1 MRLDRSTLGASGTDD
16 QARTAHPSLGYAP
29 APMAGDDAFTYLGDD
44 LTADGVRLDALAAAH
59 GTPLYVYCA
68 RAVAARF
75 ARLRAAFG
83 GRADLLVA
91 YSVKANPSLAMI
103 RLLAREGAG
112 ADVVSGGELVR
123 ALRAGVPAERV
134 MFSGTGK
141 REDELAA
148 ALDAGILC
156 FNVEVEDELAALS
169 RLAVARG
176 VRAGVALR
184 VNPDTDARTHHYIS
198 TGRSVNKFGVPWERA
213 HELYRRAA
221 ALPGIA
227 PRGLDCHIGS
237 QLTSVAPFA
246 EALARVRELTLALR
260 RDGLPLDLLDVG
272 GGLGVRYTDEQPPPV
287 EDYAR
292 TVLAALGDLGARLV
306 LEPGRW
312 LVAEAG
318 LLLTRVLY
326 VKENRGK
333 RFVVVDAGM
342 NDLMRP
348 ALYGARHGL
357 LPARRGGGVVVADV
371 VGPLCETGDFLAT
384 GREVPDARPGDL
396 LAVLGAGAYARSMAS
411 NYNSR
416 PRAAEVLVD
425 GGEGHLVQARET
437 IDDLL
442 AGERVPDH
450 LR

>member
-1 MRLDRSTLGASGTDD
+1 MT
-16 QARTAHPSLGYAP
+16 
-29 APMAGDDAFTYLGDD
+29 GDEAFTYLGDD
-44 LTADGVRLDALAAAH
+44 LTADGVRLDALARAH

-68 RAVAARF
+68 RAMAARLE
-75 ARLRAAFG
+75 RLRAAFA
-83 GRADLLVA
+83 GRADPLVA
-91 YSVKANPSLAMI
+91 YSVKANPSLAVI
-103 RLLAREGAG
+103 RLLARRGAG
-112 ADVVSGGELVR
+112 ADVVSGGELTR
-123 ALRAGVPAERV
+123 ALRAGVPAERIV
-134 MFSGTGK
+134 FSGTGK
-141 REDELAA
+141 RDDELAA
-148 ALDAGILC
+148 ALEAGILC
-156 FNVEVEDELAALS
+156 FNVEVDDELERLS

-184 VNPDTDARTHHYIS
+184 VNPDTDARTHHYIA
-198 TGRSVNKFGVPWERA
+198 TGKRVNKFGVPWERA
-213 HELYRRAA
+213 RELYRRAA

-237 QLTSVAPFA
+237 QLTSVEPFA
-246 EALARVRELTLALR
+246 EALARVRELALDLR

-292 TVLAALGDLGARLV
+292 TVTEALGDLGARLV

-333 RFVVVDAGM
+333 RFLVTDAGM

-348 ALYGARHGL
+348 ALYGAKHGL
-357 LPARRGGGVVVADV
+357 LPVRRGGGSVVADV
-371 VGPLCETGDFLAT
+371 VGPLCETGDFLAVD
-384 GREVPDARPGDL
+384 REVPDAREGDL

-416 PRAAEVLVD
+416 PRAAEVLVAD
-425 GGEGHLVQARET
+425 GEGHLVQARET

-442 AGERVPDH
+442 ARERIPGF
-450 LR
+450 LA

>member
-1 MRLDRSTLGASGTDD
+1 MT
-16 QARTAHPSLGYAP
+16 
-29 APMAGDDAFTYLGDD
+29 GDDRAFTYDGDD
-44 LTADGVRLDALAAAH
+44 LVVDGVRLDALAAEH

-68 RAVAARF
+68 RAISARL
-75 ARLRAAFG
+75 ARLRAAFSAHG
-83 GRADLLVA
+83 AHPLVA
-91 YSVKANPSLAMI
+91 YSVKANPSLAVI
-103 RLLAREGAG
+103 RLLARDGAG
-112 ADVVSGGELVR
+112 ADVVSRGELER

-134 MFSGTGK
+134 VFSGTGK

-169 RLAVARG
+169 RLAEQRG

-184 VNPDTDARTHHYIS
+184 VNPDTDARTHHYIA
-198 TGRSVNKFGVPWERA
+198 TGKRVNKFGVPWERA
-213 HELYRRAA
+213 RELYRRAA
-221 ALPGIA
+221 DLPGLA
-227 PRGLDCHIGS
+227 PLGLDCHIGS
-237 QLTSVAPFA
+237 QLTSLEPFA
-246 EALARVRELTLALR
+246 EALLRVRELALELR
-260 RDGLPLDLLDVG
+260 RDGLPVELLDVG

-292 TVLAALGDLGARLV
+292 TVVAALGDLGARLV

-318 LLLTRVLY
+318 LLLARVLY

-333 RFVVVDAGM
+333 RFVVTDAGM

-348 ALYGARHGL
+348 ALYGAKHTL
-357 LPARRGGGVVVADV
+357 LPVRRGRGARVADV
-371 VGPLCETGDFLAT
+371 VGPLCETGDFLAVE
-384 GREVPDARPGDL
+384 REVPDARPGDL

-416 PRAAEVLVD
+416 PRAAEVLVAS
-425 GGEGHLVQARET
+425 GAGHLVQARET

-442 AGERVPDH
+442 ARERIPSF
-450 LR
+450 LA